1 MGQPSSNQGCSYRT
15 TTLTLHYNDLSR
27 STIIE
32 CEGPNEKSKQLLKHL
47 FSNEKDK
54 TPLGELFQNDEW
66 KKYRYKIKLKI
77 TGTSYEIQEGHVK
90 LRRTLSQTQTEG
102 IEASQ
107 RLNTWITTGS
117 FSFLHMVIIAQ
128 NIRILKYL
136 INNQKGEESEFI
148 KTQIIND

>member
-1 MGQPSSNQGCSYRT
+1 M
-15 TTLTLHYNDLSR
+15 D
-27 STIIE
+27 
-32 CEGPNEKSKQLLKHL
+32 HL
-47 FSNEKDK
+47 FSNEKEK
-54 TPLGELFQNDEW
+54 TPLKELFENDEW

-90 LRRTLSQTQTEG
+90 LRRAQSQTQTEG

-107 RLNTWITTGS
+107 KLNTWITTGS

-136 INNQKGEESEFI
+136 INNHKGEQSEFI
-148 KTQIIND
+148 KKLEL

>member
-1 MGQPSSNQGCSYRT
+1 M
-15 TTLTLHYNDLSR
+15 
-27 STIIE
+27 E
-32 CEGPNEKSKQLLKHL
+32 HL

-54 TPLGELFQNDEW
+54 TSLKELFGNDEW

-77 TGTSYEIQEGHVK
+77 TGTSYETQEGHVK
-90 LRRTLSQTQTEG
+90 YRRALSQTQTEG

-107 RLNTWITTGS
+107 KLNTWITTGS

-136 INNQKGEESEFI
+136 INNHKGETSEFI
-148 KTQIIND
+148 KNLNCRKSTASFDIYH

>member
-1 MGQPSSNQGCSYRT
+1 M
-15 TTLTLHYNDLSR
+15 
-27 STIIE
+27 E
-32 CEGPNEKSKQLLKHL
+32 HL

-54 TPLGELFQNDEW
+54 TSLKELFENDEW

-77 TGTSYEIQEGHVK
+77 TGTSYETQEDHVK

-107 RLNTWITTGS
+107 KLNTWITTGS

-136 INNQKGEESEFI
+136 INNHKGEQSEFI
-148 KTQIIND
+148 KSLSCTKLKASFRINHLL

>member
-1 MGQPSSNQGCSYRT
+1 MYYNN
-15 TTLTLHYNDLSR
+15 LTR

-32 CEGPNEKSKQLLKHL
+32 CEGPNEKSKQLLEHL
-47 FSNEKDK
+47 FSNEKDT

-77 TGTSYEIQEGHVK
+77 TGTSYANEAGSVK
-90 LRRTLSQTQTEG
+90 LRRTQSQTQTEG
-102 IEASQ
+102 VEPSQ
-107 RLNTWITTGS
+107 KLDSWITTGS

-136 INNQKGEESEFI
+136 INNQKGEQSEFVKI
-148 KTQIIND
+148 VDN

>member
-1 MGQPSSNQGCSYRT
+1 MNHLIRPHC
-15 TTLTLHYNDLSR
+15 HILSR
-27 STIIE
+27 SSIIE
-32 CEGPNEKSKQLLKHL
+32 FEGPNEKSKQLLEHL

-54 TPLGELFQNDEW
+54 TPLKELFENDEW

-77 TGTSYEIQEGHVK
+77 TGTSYEIQGGHVK
-90 LRRTLSQTQTEG
+90 LRRALSQTQTEG